1 MKRILIYGAGAMG
14 GFLAASLSRSGHSV
28 SLIARGDHAA
38 AIERDGLRVVGSD
51 GHEERIE
58 TRVLQSPSEA
68 GQIDWL
74 FVTLKA
80 HQVHPLVDQLAPV
93 AAQAELLIPVHN
105 GVGWW
110 YFQQG
115 GPEHLRGRPVAA
127 LDPDGALAARMPVA
141 HAAPMFAFKSAEIV
155 TPGVV
160 RHIVSAT
167 DRMVLGE
174 LSGEPLPAV
183 DELIAALAG
192 SGIAC
197 ERADPRHTMWV
208 KLLGNIFA
216 NPICALTGHDLGTI
230 IRHPA
235 GHELALGLM
244 GECAAVAAA
253 LGIEVETRFEDR
265 LARSLAVGAARPSML
280 QDRDAGR
287 PMEIDAILTAL
298 IELGQLCGIATPRT
312 QALQCCLR
320 LVESGLTRLAQPSV
334 SPPGEAARSAQTRQ
348 PLPPSK
354 GVPHP

>member
-14 GFLAASLSRSGHSV
+14 GFLAACLTRAGHSV
-28 SLIARGDHAA
+28 SLIARGEHAA
-38 AIERDGLRVVGSD
+38 VIGREGLRVVGS
-51 GHEERIE
+51 GGREERIE
-58 TRVLQSPSEA
+58 TRVLRSPSDA

-93 AAQAELLIPVHN
+93 AEEAELLIPVHN

-110 YFQQG
+110 YFQRG
-115 GPEHLRGRPVAA
+115 GPAHLRGRPVAA
-127 LDPDGALAARMPVA
+127 LDPDGALAERMPVER
-141 HAAPMFAFKSAEIV
+141 AAPMFAFKSAEV
-155 TPGVV
+155 VAPGVI

-174 LSGEPLPAV
+174 LGGARLPAV

-192 SGIAC
+192 AGIAC

-253 LGIEVETRFEDR
+253 LGVEVETRFEDR

-320 LVESGLTRLAQPSV
+320 LVESGVTPLA
-334 SPPGEAARSAQTRQ
+334 PPLADAVRSEPTRQ
-348 PLPPSK
+348 PAPLST
-354 GVPHP
+354 GDLHP